1 MAKAG
6 ENFIQDHR
14 PTQDA
19 PEIVQFDD
27 HYSRRDTGVPVR
39 MPQMAMH
46 LQIHADTLPLTEL
59 LDSGAQDKGGKGL
72 HGNSP
77 CGRDYGKLVT
87 RLAQSI
93 ADLQGLYIWGYYESN
108 GLWRTIYL
116 GKAGLGRT
124 ASLRAR
130 ITEELKEERALIWRG
145 KHSGLDDEALERLW
159 PGHYPPSPG
168 SKASENHVKRAL
180 SKAGSTHIIW
190 VATPEIDNGHV
201 ARIEADLIETLN
213 PSANVQRPAPTS
225 GLQEMTVSV
234 IQRFK
239 AEMHRY
245 RPTPKTSTTGR

>member
-130 ITEELKEERALIWRG
+130 ITEELKDERALIWRG

-159 PGHYPPSPG
+159 LGHYPPSPG

-201 ARIEADLIETLN
+201 ARIEADLIESLN

-239 AEMHRY
+239 AEMHRH
-245 RPTPKTSTTGR
+245 RPTPKTSTTER

>member
-1 MAKAG
+1 MMAKAG

-39 MPQMAMH
+39 RPQMATH

-59 LDSGAQDKGGKGL
+59 LDFAAQDKDGKCL
-72 HGNSP
+72 HGNGP

-116 GKAGLGRT
+116 GKAGLG
-124 ASLRAR
+124 
-130 ITEELKEERALIWRG
+130 
-145 KHSGLDDEALERLW
+145 
-159 PGHYPPSPG
+159 
-168 SKASENHVKRAL
+168 
-180 SKAGSTHIIW
+180 
-190 VATPEIDNGHV
+190 
-201 ARIEADLIETLN
+201 
-213 PSANVQRPAPTS
+213 PAPLHCAPSSGEANTAASRTKRWSGYGLVIIHLRQAAKPRKTTS
-225 GLQEMTVSV
+225 N
-234 IQRFK
+234 
-239 AEMHRY
+239 AH
-245 RPTPKTSTTGR
+245 

>member
-27 HYSRRDTGVPVR
+27 HYSRKDTGVPVR
-39 MPQMAMH
+39 MPQMATH

-59 LDSGAQDKGGKGL
+59 LGFAAQDKGGEGL

-77 CGRDYGKLVT
+77 CGRDYCKLVT
-87 RLAQSI
+87 RLTQSI
-93 ADLQGLYIWGYYESN
+93 ADLQGFYIWGYYESN

-130 ITEELKEERALIWRG
+130 ITEELKDERALIWRG

-159 PGHYPPSPG
+159 LGHYPPSPG

-190 VATPEIDNGHV
+190 VATREIDNGHV
-201 ARIEADLIETLN
+201 ARIEADLTEALN

>member
-27 HYSRRDTGVPVR
+27 HYSRKDTGVPVR
-39 MPQMAMH
+39 MPQMATH

-59 LDSGAQDKGGKGL
+59 LGFAAQDKGGEGL

-77 CGRDYGKLVT
+77 CGRDYCKLVT
-87 RLAQSI
+87 RLTQSI
-93 ADLQGLYIWGYYESN
+93 ADLQGFYIWGYYESN

-159 PGHYPPSPG
+159 LGHYPPSPG

-201 ARIEADLIETLN
+201 ARIEADLIESLN

-239 AEMHRY
+239 AEMHRH
-245 RPTPKTSTTGR
+245 RPTPKTSTTER

>member
-124 ASLRAR
+124 ASLRA
-130 ITEELKEERALIWRG
+130 LIWRG
-145 KHSGLDDEALERLW
+145 KHSGLEDEALERLW
-159 PGHYPPSPG
+159 LGHYPPSPG

-190 VATPEIDNGHV
+190 VATREIDNGHV
-201 ARIEADLIETLN
+201 ARIEADLTEALN

>member
-77 CGRDYGKLVT
+77 CGLDYGKLVT

-124 ASLRAR
+124 ASLRA
-130 ITEELKEERALIWRG
+130 LIWRG
-145 KHSGLDDEALERLW
+145 KHSGLEDEALERLW
-159 PGHYPPSPG
+159 LGHYPPSPG

-201 ARIEADLIETLN
+201 ARIEADLIESLN

>member
-239 AEMHRY
+239 AEMHQY

>member
-39 MPQMAMH
+39 RPQMATH

-59 LDSGAQDKGGKGL
+59 LDFAAQDKDGKCL
-72 HGNSP
+72 HGNGP

-201 ARIEADLIETLN
+201 ARIEADLIESLN

-239 AEMHRY
+239 AEMHRH
-245 RPTPKTSTTGR
+245 RPTPKTSTTER